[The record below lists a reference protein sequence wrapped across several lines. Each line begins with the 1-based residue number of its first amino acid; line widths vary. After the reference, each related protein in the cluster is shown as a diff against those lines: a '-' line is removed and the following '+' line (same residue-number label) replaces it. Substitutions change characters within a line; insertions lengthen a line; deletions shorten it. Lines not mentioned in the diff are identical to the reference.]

1 MNPSE
6 LNALMETFGI
16 IGLLM
21 ACIPLLITIGL
32 IIAIFQIN
40 SRVAELV
47 RLQKTTLAQLQ
58 NVGQTTDLQRQAL
71 IARLSTE
78 GPNHQAYLD
87 FLVEQETLTRDQADF
102 ILKQSGGPQTT
113 IFEEAA

>member
-1 MNPSE
+1 MNPNE
-6 LNALMETFGI
+6 LNALFDAFGI

-40 SRVAELV
+40 SRVQELV
-47 RLQKTTLAQLQ
+47 KLQKIASAQLL
-58 NVGQTTDLQRQAL
+58 QTAELQRQAL
-71 IARLSTE
+71 IADLAAH

-87 FLVEQETLTRDQADF
+87 FLVGQETLTRDQADF
-102 ILKQSGGPQTT
+102 ILKQSGAPQKPITS
-113 IFEEAA
+113 EAA